1 MDVAIE
7 ARKLNDLQQLE
18 AEAIFVIRET
28 VAQFDK
34 PSLLFSAG
42 KDSIV
47 MAHLARKAFFPGAL
61 PLPLMHVDTGHN
73 FRETMEFRDAYVK
86 ELGARLVVASVQKM
100 IDEGRLEEETGPHA
114 SRNGLQIPT
123 LLHAVEEHGFDA
135 CLGGGRRDEEKA
147 RAKERFFSHRDRFGQ
162 WEPKFQRPELWD
174 LYNGAKKPGET
185 FRVFP
190 LSNWTEIDVW
200 RYIRQEQ
207 IPLPVLYYAAER
219 ECLTRAGVILA
230 ISEFVQPRP
239 GETVE
244 TKSIRFRTMGDA
256 TITGAVEST
265 ASDLNAIIQE
275 VAMADVTERG
285 NRADDKLSETAMEDR
300 KREGYF

>member
-1 MDVAIE
+1 MDASTQSP
-7 ARKLNDLQQLE
+7 RLTDLGQLE

-34 PSLLFSAG
+34 PALLFSAG

-47 MAHLARKAFFPGAL
+47 MAHLARKAFHPGKL
-61 PLPLMHVDTGHN
+61 PLPLLHVDTGHN
-73 FRETMEFRDAYVK
+73 FRETIEFRDSFVENLA
-86 ELGARLVVASVQKM
+86 AQLVVASVQQM

-123 LLHAVEEHGFDA
+123 LLHAVAEHGFDA

-162 WEPKFQRPELWD
+162 WEPKGQRPELWN
-174 LYNGAKKPGET
+174 LYNGAKKQGES

-200 RYIRQEQ
+200 RYIRQEE
-207 IPLPVLYYAAER
+207 IPLPILYFADER

-230 ISEFVQPRP
+230 ISEFVEPRP
-239 GETVE
+239 DETVVR
-244 TKSIRFRTMGDA
+244 KSIRFRTMGDA
-256 TITGAVEST
+256 TITGAVESIAT
-265 ASDLNAIIQE
+265 NLDAIIQE